1 MCSERWLATRK
12 CRLIW
17 SYGCG
22 HRHQHHIS
30 WSRGRES
37 MMNVRRRGS
46 SRALADWKVAQD
58 KEGKNG
64 QRGFGA
70 WLSKDAADE
79 RVVWCVCVC
88 LQRNVAWEGK
98 QKRERKAAVGR
109 GQQRKMRELRTKE
122 QREWEQIEAAFQ
134 RCCMLSPALPLSNPH
149 DLASNGSRGDHLIG
163 WMSPWSQSPC
173 RLFSPPHR
181 TSFNLLSSNSITQ
194 SHYVRWL
201 PGE

>member
-1 MCSERWLATRK
+1 MDVAIVISIISPGAEGEKVWWMWEGGVAVGRWLTERW
-12 CRLIW
+12 
-17 SYGCG
+17 
-22 HRHQHHIS
+22 HRIK
-30 WSRGRES
+30 RER
-37 MMNVRRRGS
+37 M
-46 SRALADWKVAQD
+46 A
-58 KEGKNG
+58 KEVLVHDYQKMQQMKGL
-64 QRGFGA
+64 FG
-70 WLSKDAADE
+70 
-79 RVVWCVCVC
+79 VCVC

-149 DLASNGSRGDHLIG
+149 DLASNGSRGDHFIG